1 MKNKN
6 SLGGSVLSL
15 ASSKFIKYGFVLIS
29 GMLLS
34 RFRTLEEYGT
44 YSQIMLVTNLVTAIL
59 MMGLPNSLNFFLA
72 RAETLEEKNRF
83 VSFYYT
89 INTGLSLVVGAI
101 LVLMTPVMELY
112 FKNSLLSSFLY
123 FIAVYPW
130 TKIIMSS
137 VENLLVVFHKAKLL
151 IFYRIANS
159 GMTVLVILFVQ
170 WMDWSFRHY
179 LFLFLLVEIVF
190 TLLTYVFAMLNT
202 GKLHFC
208 FNRELLIKVLKFSLP
223 LGIAT
228 AMGTLRM
235 EMDKL
240 FIGFVMD
247 TEKLALYTNAAK
259 ELPVTMISAS
269 FTAVLLPHIARLQ
282 KDNKTEEG
290 VKLWNDVTVLSFII
304 NSMIACGLFVFS
316 KEAVLFLYSEKYYDA
331 TSVFAIYS
339 LTYIIRC
346 TYFGMILNT
355 GGHTKLILKS
365 SMLSLVVNAILNVT
379 LYYTVGFDGPAL
391 ATVIST
397 LAGAFYLLHHT
408 SRITGIKY
416 SRIFPWKK
424 CGQILVVNCCL
435 GVAFWLVREVLPDTS
450 QGLQIVRAILLACVW
465 AGIVI
470 VVFRK
475 TIAEKVRCLKKIH

>member
-151 IFYRIANS
+151 IF
-159 GMTVLVILFVQ
+159 
-170 WMDWSFRHY
+170 
-179 LFLFLLVEIVF
+179 
-190 TLLTYVFAMLNT
+190 
-202 GKLHFC
+202 
-208 FNRELLIKVLKFSLP
+208 
-223 LGIAT
+223 
-228 AMGTLRM
+228 
-235 EMDKL
+235 
-240 FIGFVMD
+240 
-247 TEKLALYTNAAK
+247 
-259 ELPVTMISAS
+259 
-269 FTAVLLPHIARLQ
+269 
-282 KDNKTEEG
+282 
-290 VKLWNDVTVLSFII
+290 
-304 NSMIACGLFVFS
+304 
-316 KEAVLFLYSEKYYDA
+316 
-331 TSVFAIYS
+331 
-339 LTYIIRC
+339 
-346 TYFGMILNT
+346 
-355 GGHTKLILKS
+355 
-365 SMLSLVVNAILNVT
+365 
-379 LYYTVGFDGPAL
+379 
-391 ATVIST
+391 
-397 LAGAFYLLHHT
+397 
-408 SRITGIKY
+408 
-416 SRIFPWKK
+416 
-424 CGQILVVNCCL
+424 
-435 GVAFWLVREVLPDTS
+435 
-450 QGLQIVRAILLACVW
+450 
-465 AGIVI
+465 
-470 VVFRK
+470 
-475 TIAEKVRCLKKIH
+475 